1 MESVPTL
8 VAAQRGVTMIQ
19 GHRNNVTHMPPP
31 RCPVIIKDFFG
42 ERRCNSILPIE
53 PSDSGICDTC
63 LIVAKQER
71 EMTVMTHAIDV
82 RIFLKTVNGVVTDED
97 VKAELLHQIFAGSLD
112 WIEIEKN
119 SVQLVAEGE

>member
-1 MESVPTL
+1 MN
-8 VAAQRGVTMIQ
+8 Q

-31 RCPVIIKDFFG
+31 GCPVIIDDFFEG
-42 ERRCNSILPIE
+42 KRRCNLPPLE
-53 PSDSGICDTC
+53 HSDSGMCQEC

-71 EMTVMTHAIDV
+71 EKITTHAIDV
-82 RIFLKTVNGVVTDED
+82 RIYIKSHNGVVTDED
-97 VKAELLHQIFAGSLD
+97 VKAELLHQIFVGSHEDIKLD

>member
-1 MESVPTL
+1 M
-8 VAAQRGVTMIQ
+8 MQ

-42 ERRCNSILPIE
+42 EQRCNSILPIE

-63 LIVAKQER
+63 DIVAKQER
-71 EMTVMTHAIDV
+71 EMTVMTHAVDV
-82 RIFLKTVNGVVTDED
+82 RIYIKIIANNAVTDED
-97 VKAELLHQIFAGSLD
+97 VKAELLHQIFVGSHEDIKLD

>member
-1 MESVPTL
+1 
-8 VAAQRGVTMIQ
+8 MIQ
-19 GHRNNVTHMPPP
+19 GPRNNVTHMPPP
-31 RCPVIIKDFFG
+31 GCPVIIKDYFEVEG
-42 ERRCNSILPIE
+42 KRRCNR
-53 PSDSGICDTC
+53 PSQEHSDNGMCQEC

-82 RIFLKTVNGVVTDED
+82 RIYIKSHNNAVTDED
-97 VKAELLHQIFAGSLD
+97 VKAELLHQIFVGSHEDIKLD

>member
-1 MESVPTL
+1 MK
-8 VAAQRGVTMIQ
+8 Q
-19 GHRNNVTHMPPP
+19 GPRNNVTHMPPP

-53 PSDSGICDTC
+53 PSDNGICDTC
-63 LIVAKQER
+63 DIVAKQER
-71 EMTVMTHAIDV
+71 EKITTHAIDV
-82 RIFLKTVNGVVTDED
+82 RIYIKSHNGVVTDED
-97 VKAELLHQIFAGSLD
+97 VKAELLHQIFVGSHEDIKLD

>member
-1 MESVPTL
+1 MN
-8 VAAQRGVTMIQ
+8 Q
-19 GHRNNVTHMPPP
+19 GPRNNVTHMPPP
-31 RCPVIIKDFFG
+31 RCPVIIKDPFEVEG
-42 ERRCNSILPIE
+42 ERRCNSLLPVA

-63 LIVAKQER
+63 DIVAKQER
-71 EMTVMTHAIDV
+71 EKITTHAIDV

-97 VKAELLHQIFAGSLD
+97 VKAELLHQIFVGSHEDIKLD

>member
-1 MESVPTL
+1 
-8 VAAQRGVTMIQ
+8 MIQ

-42 ERRCNSILPIE
+42 ERRCNSLLPVE
-53 PSDSGICDTC
+53 PSDSGMCQECD
-63 LIVAKQER
+63 IVLKLQR
-71 EMTVMTHAIDV
+71 ECITTHAIDV
-82 RIFLKTVNGVVTDED
+82 RIYIKIIDNNAVTDED
-97 VKAELLHQIFAGSLD
+97 VKAELLHQIFVGSHEDIKLD